1 MSNSSTDWA
10 NLDSAHERVVSAA
23 VPLGRLASVA
33 DPVTDPAARS
43 ALGPAPSPA
52 TEPEPSAGS
61 AQYPAGK
68 SQPRPAA
75 GSEPRPATGSQAG
88 PATGIE
94 PRPATGESQPDRAAG
109 SHSGRPASWR
119 RPRPAAA
126 GRGRHRRTPVA
137 AAAVTAAAACALAV
151 PVSASATPA
160 QPAAAASWK
169 IIKYVHGGGGPQFSA
184 ITATSKSSAWAFE
197 AFAASSAK
205 PAAWRLSGSTWSKV
219 PFPGRRGEQ
228 VAVAGSSSAG
238 NVWAITVAGSRSRA
252 LRWNGSTWASTGS
265 LRTDADSVTVISRSD
280 VWVFGAPDVPSHAG
294 AWHYNGHTWARVAS
308 GHGLTAGSALGHRSV
323 WAVGGKSVAHWNGH
337 TWSRTSVASLL
348 PANTTLSQSSLVSIY
363 ARSSRNVWAV
373 GTGGR
378 QDEGGPTVLLHY
390 NGHAWSHVA
399 TELSGNPAQVV
410 PDGSGGLWIPV
421 PSVDGIPLKMLRYS
435 SGHLLPAA
443 LPISGRRLNVLA
455 VAAIP
460 HTNETFGAGFR
471 HRTDNLGLGD
481 IAAIL
486 AYQR

>member
-10 NLDSAHERVVSAA
+10 NLDSAYERVVGAA
-23 VPLGRLASVA
+23 VPLDRLVSVI
-33 DPVTDPAARS
+33 DPAPRS
-43 ALGPAPSPA
+43 ALGSAPGPA
-52 TEPEPSAGS
+52 TGTEPSAGS
-61 AQYPAGK
+61 PERQAEE
-68 SQPRPAA
+68 SQSRPAA
-75 GSEPRPATGSQAG
+75 GSAPG
-88 PATGIE
+88 
-94 PRPATGESQPDRAAG
+94 PATGESQPGQAAG
-109 SHSGRPASWR
+109 SHSGRPASWL
-119 RPRPAAA
+119 RPRPAAPA
-126 GRGRHRRTPVA
+126 RGRHRRTPVA
-137 AAAVTAAAACALAV
+137 AAAVAAAAACALAV

-160 QPAAAASWK
+160 QPAATASWK

-197 AFAASSAK
+197 AFAASSAR
-205 PAAWRLSGSTWSKV
+205 PAAWRLSGSTWSEV

-238 NVWAITVAGSRSRA
+238 NVWAITVAGGRSRA
-252 LRWNGSTWASTGS
+252 LRWNGTTWASTGS
-265 LRTDADSVTVISRSD
+265 LRTDADSVAVISRSD
-280 VWVFGAPDVPSHAG
+280 VWVFGAPDVPSHPG
-294 AWHYNGHTWARVAS
+294 AWHYNGHTWSRVAS

-421 PSVDGIPLKMLRYS
+421 PSVGGIPLKMLRYS

-486 AYQR
+486 EYKR

>member
-1 MSNSSTDWA
+1 MSKSSTDWA
-10 NLDSAHERVVSAA
+10 NLDSAYERLVSAA
-23 VPLGRLASVA
+23 VPLDRLASAA
-33 DPVTDPAARS
+33 DPVLAPAPADMAPAPADPVLAPPS
-43 ALGPAPSPA
+43 APSPA
-52 TEPEPSAGS
+52 AEPEPSGS
-61 AQYPAGK
+61 AERQAGE
-68 SQPRPAA
+68 SSPRRAA
-75 GSEPRPATGSQAG
+75 GPQAG
-88 PATGIE
+88 PATGTE
-94 PRPATGESQPDRAAG
+94 PGPAGESPPGRAAG
-109 SHSGRPASWR
+109 SQSGPASWL
-119 RPRPAAA
+119 PRPAVPA
-126 GRGRHRRTPVA
+126 RGRHRRTPVA
-137 AAAVTAAAACALAV
+137 AAAVAAAAACALAV
-151 PVSASATPA
+151 PVSASATQA

-169 IIKYVHGGGGPQFSA
+169 VIKYVHGGGGPQFTA

-205 PAAWRLSGSTWSKV
+205 PVAWQLSGSTWSKV
-219 PFPGRRGEQ
+219 SFPGRHGEQ
-228 VAVAGSSSAG
+228 VAVAGSSSAS

-252 LRWNGSTWASTGS
+252 LRWNGSAWASTGS
-265 LRTDADSVTVISRSD
+265 LRTDADSVAVISRSD

-294 AWHYNGHTWARVAS
+294 AWHYNGHTWSRVAS

-337 TWSRTSVASLL
+337 AWARTSVASLL
-348 PANTTLSQSSLVSIY
+348 PANTTLSRSSLVSIY

-390 NGHAWSHVA
+390 NGHVWSHVA
-399 TELSGNPAQVV
+399 TALSGNPAQVA

-421 PSVDGIPLKMLRYS
+421 PSQDGIPFQMLRYS
-435 SGHLLPAA
+435 HGHLLPAT
-443 LPISGRRLNVLA
+443 LPVSGRRLDVLA

-471 HRTDNLGLGD
+471 HRTDNLGLGN

-486 AYQR
+486 EYKR